1 RSHIILD
8 KNNYSMIN
16 ENKKIYWVIN
26 ELDGKNNFSK
36 YLPHFCISIAII
48 IKGITE
54 ISVIYDPIKNDL
66 FTSVKGHG
74 SQLNGYRIRCTNTN
88 TLESIIIAV
97 NLPDNIH
104 YALLPY

>member
-1 RSHIILD
+1 QAHKIIKDIIYKSYPDHIILD
-8 KNNYSMIN
+8 KNNYSIIDK
-16 ENKKIYWVIN
+16 NKKIYWIIN

-66 FTSVKGHG
+66 FTAVKGHG

-88 TLESIIIAV
+88 TLESIV
-97 NLPDNIH
+97 
-104 YALLPY
+104 